1 MAPQAAPPH
10 LHGRRRHIGVA
21 RSATATPRTPDRRT
35 HRCKFNTARGPLDP
49 LTTAVLDQ
57 PPSRAAKRL
66 APPGRLKRYL
76 NKAHL
81 GGARRDRCGFLSEEC
96 GFKPKDLNAN
106 CVKLR
111 LQESLMVASGRSIN
125 TAGQTAHRSW
135 LEAARDVKRQL
146 SLHLG
151 TPVVV
156 AAPVRLGLGA
166 APVLPEPQLAE
177 LTEED
182 MEFINME
189 WLATWY
195 FDGLPDP
202 PRSGHT
208 CHERAPAWL
217 TQVRYRFTRV
227 LGGGVQVNR
236 VLPGSKPLFGLFVLG
251 RGFKGALSL
260 IAKNI
265 KSPNQHSLGHPD
277 LGWSAQ

>member
-125 TAGQTAHRSW
+125 TARQTAHRGSRLRAMSKDSSVFIWARLW
-135 LEAARDVKRQL
+135 LW
-146 SLHLG
+146 LHLCG
-151 TPVVV
+151 SGL
-156 AAPVRLGLGA
+156 VRHLYCQSHNW
-166 APVLPEPQLAE
+166 PSSQRR
-177 LTEED
+177 
-182 MEFINME
+182 I
-189 WLATWY
+189 W
-195 FDGLPDP
+195 
-202 PRSGHT
+202 
-208 CHERAPAWL
+208 
-217 TQVRYRFTRV
+217 
-227 LGGGVQVNR
+227 
-236 VLPGSKPLFGLFVLG
+236 
-251 RGFKGALSL
+251 SL
-260 IAKNI
+260 
-265 KSPNQHSLGHPD
+265 
-277 LGWSAQ
+277 